1 MFNLVIGQYVPMESR
16 MHRLDPR
23 SKLISVFLF
32 VIIVFLANSWLANI
46 VLLLFCYAG
55 ILESRISLPFIFKGL
70 RSILVIILF
79 TFFLNLFFS
88 SGGRLLLSFGW
99 IHIYQNALIQSV
111 FIVIR
116 ILVIIVV
123 TTLLTLTTS
132 PMEITDGM
140 ESLLSPF
147 KKIKLPVHEFALMM
161 SISLRFIPTLLEET
175 EKIIKAQAARGS
187 DFTSGSLK
195 NRMKAIVPLLVPLFV
210 SAFKRAEDLAMAME
224 ARGYHGDTGRTRLH
238 KLVWNRRDTVMM
250 MIMALLAA
258 ILILVRVSG
267 CW

>member
-1 MFNLVIGQYVPMESR
+1 MFNLVIGQYVPLDSVIHR
-16 MHRLDPR
+16 MDPR

-32 VIIVFLANSWLANI
+32 VVIVFLANNWLANGLLILFCLAGIMISKISLAFMFRGLKSILII
-46 VLLLFCYAG
+46 VLL
-55 ILESRISLPFIFKGL
+55 
-70 RSILVIILF
+70 
-79 TFFLNLFFS
+79 TFFLNLFFT
-88 SGGRLLLSFGW
+88 GGGPLLLQVGW
-99 IHIYQNALIQSV
+99 IRIYQNGLIQSL
-111 FIVIR
+111 FITNR

-140 ESLLSPF
+140 EILLNPL

-161 SISLRFIPTLLEET
+161 AISLRFIPTLLEET

-195 NRMKAIVPLLVPLFV
+195 SRMKAIVPLLVPLFV

-224 ARGYHGDTGRTRLH
+224 ARGYHGDFGRTRLH
-238 KLVWNRRDTVMM
+238 KLVWKHQDTVLIFMM
-250 MIMALLAA
+250 VLLAA
-258 ILILVRVSG
+258 ALILVRL
-267 CW
+267 